1 MIYTTSLLPHMCVDG
16 TLIKDSGCRD
26 KICTT
31 IFMHEDRKKRKEIA
45 WPLWHFPSFFFL
57 LFCWCCASQHSI
69 FTLLFHNKYWCIQC
83 VPLSFASL
91 VFCMMLLLLHCPY
104 CVIYEE
110 KKNEHPYNERA
121 RPYSLNSFSLSCER
135 ICRWCPTINNK
146 HTAVWVCVSVTEIS
160 GVP

>member
-1 MIYTTSLLPHMCVDG
+1 MRWWDAHKGQRMPRQNMHNNIYAWRQKKYGKKLHGPYDIFLL
-16 TLIKDSGCRD
+16 
-26 KICTT
+26 
-31 IFMHEDRKKRKEIA
+31 
-45 WPLWHFPSFFFL
+45 FFL

-135 ICRWCPTINNK
+135 ICRWWPTINNK